1 MSIERTSRDC
11 YCESGLSL
19 LKIKEDVNT
28 SGRILT
34 STQCQEDRKKGRKRK
49 RTQCTV
55 VIRVGK
61 C

>member
-34 STQCQEDRKKGRKRK
+34 STQCQEDRKKAEN
-49 RTQCTV
+49 
-55 VIRVGK
+55 GK
-61 C
+61 EHSVRLL

>member
-34 STQCQEDRKKGRKRK
+34 STQCQEDRKKRQKTEK
-49 RTQCTV
+49 NTV
-55 VIRVGK
+55 YGCYK
-61 C
+61 GG